1 MLSAVLIQM
10 VGVMILVAGAVGV
23 VIPSSTSSGF
33 RSASQFSAWATSH
46 NIMANKVKL
55 HTFPDGLRGLIALED
70 IEEGECIMTV
80 PLEMCFV
87 KRGNEEGKWPVALAL
102 ELLKE
107 MKKGKEGKW
116 WPYLAMLPSVEDLCS
131 CLPIHWGADEIEEG
145 LGENDNV
152 FEDDLNNAIES
163 IWSWRDL
170 MWNNYRYSDP
180 EDEDRGVPQS
190 EIASRQKSPVPTD
203 IIIDDDDDKDSSQA
217 FRVQNRK
224 LISTPQHK
232 SGVTASNQPK
242 ADIVTKF
249 LRPEFEHALDLVQTR
264 SCCPEPSLHL
274 IVPFFDLLNHDSSAS
289 TSITVDAATQSVRLT
304 THQRVPKN
312 SQVFLNYHLETQLL
326 SPFLGDQESGKD
338 GSYPMDLSA
347 FTLVSYGFLPAV
359 NEVSLLLP
367 LETIRAA
374 LLDARTRV
382 LVESAYEQDGGAR
395 NSRPGSA
402 LAILQTCGLQI
413 AQPFSVYRDGVSLS
427 LIAVLRVLSATEEER
442 QQLWAAG
449 EKALREEMLSGGKV
463 EGFAKQKLLSLLDE
477 ELERLQQ
484 VLAEQEARGPGLPQ
498 RPLKARK
505 QHANMALSI
514 VQDCIEWAQKL

>member
-1 MLSAVLIQM
+1 MKII
-10 VGVMILVAGAVGV
+10 GLVFLATGAAGV

-33 RSASQFSAWATSH
+33 RSTSQFSAWATTH
-46 NIMANKVKL
+46 NIMAKKVSL
-55 HTFPDGLRGLIALED
+55 HTFSEGMRGLIALED
-70 IEEGECIMTV
+70 IEAGECVLNV

-87 KRGNEEGKWPVALAL
+87 KRGDDDKWPVHLAL

-107 MKKGKEGKW
+107 MKKGKDGKW
-116 WPYLAMLPSVEDLCS
+116 WPYLTMLPTVEDLRS

-163 IWSWRDL
+163 IWTWRDS

-190 EIASRQKSPVPTD
+190 EIASRQKTPISD
-203 IIIDDDDDKDSSQA
+203 IIIDDDEDSSQT
-217 FRVQNRK
+217 FSVQNRK
-224 LISTPQHK
+224 LISTPPQM
-232 SGVTASNQPK
+232 SGVGSNKPK
-242 ADIVTKF
+242 ADTVTKF
-249 LRPEFEHALDLVQTR
+249 SRPEFEHALDLVQTR
-264 SCCPEPSLHL
+264 NCCPEPSLHL

-289 TSITVDAATQSVRLT
+289 TSITVDAASQSVRLT
-304 THQRVPKN
+304 TQQRVPKN

-326 SPFLGDQESGKD
+326 SPFLTDQKSDKDD

-347 FTLVSYGFLPAV
+347 FTLVSYGFLPTV

-367 LETIRAA
+367 LETIRAV
-374 LLDARTRV
+374 LLDASTRV

-402 LAILQTCGLQI
+402 LAILQRCGLQI

-427 LIAVLRVLSATEEER
+427 FIAVLRVLSATEEER

-449 EKALREEMLSGGKV
+449 EKALREEVLGSGKV
-463 EGFAKQKLLSLLDE
+463 EGPAKQKLLSLLAE
-477 ELERLQQ
+477 EVERLQQ

-498 RPLKARK
+498 RPLKVRK
-505 QHANMALSI
+505 QHANMALRV
-514 VQDCIEWAQKL
+514 VQDCLEWARKL